1 MRFSSSTDSEHSA
14 VSEKLPCSWSYVCLC
29 LLLPTLN
36 GGLNGFM
43 WPGYGLHFVDMGWPV
58 VHAGLAVTFGYL
70 FRSITQQ
77 MQLRG
82 GYWVVVPLAGAHLV
96 VAILAWVYSTSL
108 WAVFAQVVVFLGID
122 PTCALE
128 GIAFDTF
135 GASEVQAQKA
145 TSTILS
151 VYTIA
156 VALSCTLGGIMYDV
170 SGWKGVCTYH
180 MTCQGLQLLL
190 LCIQPAVRQSFME
203 VFLGEDHPN
212 PAPEDDLAG
221 KNLEALTTFTS
232 AVPSAPNVPT
242 QVDLPGMPKL
252 EVLQLEEVSE
262 VSEDGDADVQVV
274 PGVQGVQASQKVS
287 DAFSGESSL
296 SSHPRGKRATRA
308 TLVRPRASSDASE
321 VVCLRRSTQ
330 SRNSAFSPQGPR
342 RGSVIS
348 VLSSLSS
355 ATALTETGPIFRH
368 HFATNNALQ
377 TAIVGA
383 TGEKAV
389 LRVDGAEAVNED
401 GQVVQA
407 PNVRV
412 GIPQDVR
419 FPCFLIV
426 LNSLCSNAVY
436 TIEFATFGIF
446 FRQVHNWNEATWA
459 SLAQSAGDVTAAI
472 AMQVIPFFCNN
483 ELNEFNEQDP
493 EDLGCVRRFLRH
505 ITSQP
510 YNLSWILALW
520 VLFNLGLISPVLSL
534 AIVSQVL
541 MGTVYVYSSKWV
553 TDMNL
558 FYSLGDAK
566 VFMTLQVYCRNA
578 EALGG
583 SVAGLW
589 AVWLFTLDPM
599 APYSFSVAMAGVLFV
614 IYTVGFCRRL
624 GFGDDIEI
632 AEAKR
637 SRRLGKK
644 RVSSW
649 KQPRAT
655 GKPSTVR
662 EVPVEVFAA

>member
-1 MRFSSSTDSEHSA
+1 MDFVPPTSE
-14 VSEKLPCSWSYVCLC
+14 VSDVNVDRLRCTWNYICLC
-29 LLLPTLN
+29 ILLPTLN

-58 VHAGLAVTFGYL
+58 VLGGLAVTFGYL
-70 FRSITQQ
+70 LRSITQQ

-82 GYWVVVPLAGAHLV
+82 GYWMVVPLATVHLV
-96 VAILAWVYSTSL
+96 VAVLAWAYGRSL

-135 GASEVQAQKA
+135 GDSEVQAQKA

-170 SGWKGVCTYH
+170 FGWKGVCTYH
-180 MTCQGLQLLL
+180 MICQGLQLFL
-190 LCIQPAVRQSFME
+190 LCIQPAIRQSFME
-203 VFLGEDHPN
+203 VFFAGKDHPD
-212 PAPEDDLAG
+212 PAPDDAA
-221 KNLEALTTFTS
+221 KNCETVITFTS
-232 AVPSAPNVPT
+232 AVPPEPRIPT
-242 QVDLPGMPKL
+242 QPMEVDLPGVPHPEL
-252 EVLQLEEVSE
+252 RLEEVSE
-262 VSEDGDADVQVV
+262 ASQGIDAYVQDVGGIE
-274 PGVQGVQASQKVS
+274 GVQGGLGSRPLS
-287 DAFSGESSL
+287 DATPDPESVCTHSSGRL
-296 SSHPRGKRATRA
+296 PRGRRTRA
-308 TLVRPRASSDASE
+308 TFARPRAGSDETAGSKHGDE
-321 VVCLRRSTQ
+321 VICLRRRSGQSQISTPGRR
-330 SRNSAFSPQGPR
+330 SMVSVMSAVSNA
-342 RGSVIS
+342 SNVTTS
-348 VLSSLSS
+348 
-355 ATALTETGPIFRH
+355 RH
-368 HFATNNALQ
+368 HFATSNALP
-377 TAIVGA
+377 AWIVGA
-383 TGEKAV
+383 TGGKAV
-389 LRVDGAEAVNED
+389 ARVDGAEAVDED
-401 GQVVQA
+401 GQVVQVA
-407 PNVRV
+407 SANVKAKM
-412 GIPQDVR
+412 PADMR
-419 FPCFLIV
+419 FPCLLIV

-472 AMQVIPFFCNN
+472 AMQVIPLFCTN
-483 ELNEFNEQDP
+483 ESDECNEHGPDDPQDFGRF
-493 EDLGCVRRFLRH
+493 GCVRRFLRPA
-505 ITSQP
+505 TSQP

-541 MGTVYVYSSKWV
+541 MGTVYVYSSKCV

-566 VFMTLQVYCRNA
+566 LFMTLQVYCRNA

-614 IYTVGFCRRL
+614 VYTVGFCRRL
-624 GFGDDIEI
+624 GFGDDIEL
-632 AEAKR
+632 AEEKR

-649 KQPRAT
+649 KQP
-655 GKPSTVR
+655 GKR
-662 EVPVEVFAA
+662 